1 MGNMACRIFCKM
13 RKNPGSLPAL
23 PSCFSNSPAFITARY
38 AHPSP
43 SGLLSMDRWTGVL
56 KVSLGPNH
64 RGPFFKVAA
73 SLLLSHSKALIV
85 PSVNAIFF
93 NGDRVEGTGD
103 PVIER
108 LSDSRNIAE
117 LLVSKLGSSANAWV
131 VDASTFNGP
140 FAVYKEFIPSV
151 NSRGEPKRYDPNGFP
166 ASSSVVTILSKCV
179 EEVKSL
185 ISCSVT
191 KQIPTDVHFP
201 ASTSPTRP
209 KTIIL
214 GFSKGGTVVNQLVT
228 ELAYLNTEPARD
240 LMSSEKPSSR
250 LSQEMQDCLCPVS
263 EGGLLFSISEFHY
276 VDAGLNC
283 AGAYLT
289 DRTAIRK
296 IVEHLLLYDASISFT
311 LHGTP
316 RQWCDRHRP
325 WICKEKDILRRLL
338 EDEARRCEGKLKVTE
353 RFYFINSPP
362 NLQMHFEIIETMDIS

>member
-1 MGNMACRIFCKM
+1 MISSRG
-13 RKNPGSLPAL
+13 AL
-23 PSCFSNSPAFITARY
+23 PSLCPPSRFFSNSPAFITSRY

-56 KVSLGPNH
+56 KVSLGPNNG
-64 RGPFFKVAA
+64 GPFFRVAA
-73 SLLLSHSKALIV
+73 SLLLSHSDKALIV

-93 NGDRVEGTGD
+93 NGDRIEGTGN

-117 LLVSKLGSSANAWV
+117 LLVSKLGDSANAWV

-151 NSRGEPKRYDPNGFP
+151 NSRGEPKRYDPHGFP
-166 ASSSVVTILSKCV
+166 ASSSIVAILSKCV

-191 KQIPTDVHFP
+191 KQMPTDVHSP
-201 ASTSPTRP
+201 ASTSPTPP

-228 ELAYLNTEPARD
+228 ELAHLNTEPAGNS
-240 LMSSEKPSSR
+240 MSSEKPSSR
-250 LSQEMQDCLCPVS
+250 LSQEIQDCICPIS
-263 EGGLLFSISEFHY
+263 EGCLLFSISEFHY
-276 VDAGLNC
+276 VDVGLNC
-283 AGAYLT
+283 TGAYLT
-289 DRTAIRK
+289 DHTVIRK
-296 IVEHLLLYDASISFT
+296 IAEHLLLYDASIRFT

-325 WICKEKDILRRLL
+325 WICKEKDILRHLL
-338 EDEARRCEGKLKVTE
+338 EDEARRWEGKLKVTE
-353 RFYFINSPP
+353 RFYFVNSPP
-362 NLQMHFEIIETMDIS
+362 NLQMHFEIIETMDIN